1 MGMNSAK
8 VKENILITQKI
19 IEKISK
25 IKKENV
31 FYNCIPYYDFI
42 YNKYRTYL
50 SIESC
55 FKLFY
60 LQNKYLFIHKNL
72 IYYICSKANNTSI
85 YSIFKIKN
93 EFIIDHI
100 YNCNIYKYKYNFQT
114 GYYNFVHNILL
125 ISSIRLCRPINL
137 DSDYNIAN
145 EKKKRE
151 ENKNIKL
158 YNFHKY
164 YNSINYIISF
174 NHNNSNNS
182 RDNHNEK
189 LQKLKYLIKLY
200 KCFSTNSIRPFNFL
214 NKYLYS
220 LFSSTH
226 LKISTKSLCM
236 HNTIIHRSTNLSPTN
251 EIIRKRNGRK
261 YQYSNK
267 SNKNDHI
274 SDDIDREY
282 NICEPILNIQNISKL
297 LFYLSKCDAYY
308 YYDILFNQ
316 YYYNIFIYLLSLQ
329 KEKYSITYTSDIN
342 MNNIISKKDEE
353 HIYDN
358 LIMSFIIFLSSSY
371 FVKNIKR
378 KISSIVKMIY
388 ISSMLLKLICSCGY
402 YKYFKYTKNITESS
416 YKKNI
421 INVSNN
427 NCDQNN
433 FILINFE
440 NLNYLFNVS
449 YFKKIL
455 LLTYIINNIIPDFVK
470 NIKYSEA
477 GIQRNLLQYLYKQLS
492 GKNISNKSADFV
504 NTNEFDI
511 FEEKNLNIS
520 NISNNIEK
528 NIDKNMNTLMANL
541 LIKNTFN
548 ILDCIP
554 LHVLILIYHQLFI
567 YTKHNKSHKIFNNK
581 KSLLEKQILF
591 IVQDTLKKHTHN
603 YMCLLDATNYHTFF
617 SIDGIIVNKELKKD

>member
-1 MGMNSAK
+1 MGMNSAM

-72 IYYICSKANNTSI
+72 IYYICNKANNTSI

-100 YNCNIYKYKYNFQT
+100 YNCNIYKYKCNFQT

-125 ISSIRLCRPINL
+125 ISSIRLCRPIHL
-137 DSDYNIAN
+137 DSDYNVVN
-145 EKKKRE
+145 NKKKRE

-158 YNFHKY
+158 YNFHIF
-164 YNSINYIISF
+164 YNPINYTILF
-174 NHNNSNNS
+174 NHNNNS
-182 RDNHNEK
+182 RDCHSEK
-189 LQKLKYLIKLY
+189 LQKIKYLIKLY

-226 LKISTKSLCM
+226 LNISAKGLCT
-236 HNTIIHRSTNLSPTN
+236 HDTIIQRSTNLSSTN
-251 EIIRKRNGRK
+251 EIRLENIRKHGGN
-261 YQYSNK
+261 QYDYNNK
-267 SNKNDHI
+267 PNKNDHTN
-274 SDDIDREY
+274 DDIDRGC
-282 NICEPILNIQNISKL
+282 NMCDPILNIQNISKL

-308 YYDILFNQ
+308 YYDIFFNQ

-329 KEKYSITYTSDIN
+329 KEKYSTTYTSDIN
-342 MNNIISKKDEE
+342 KNNIISKKDEE
-353 HIYDN
+353 KIYDN

-371 FVKNIKR
+371 LIKNIKR
-378 KISSIVKMIY
+378 KISSIAKMIH
-388 ISSMLLKLICSCGY
+388 ISSMLLKLVCNYDY
-402 YKYFKYTKNITESS
+402 YKYFKSTKNITESS
-416 YKKNI
+416 YEKNI
-421 INVSNN
+421 INMNSN
-427 NCDQNN
+427 NCDVNN

-440 NLNYLFNVS
+440 SLNYLFNAS

-470 NIKYSEA
+470 NIKYSETR
-477 GIQRNLLQYLYKQLS
+477 IQGNLLQYVPKQLS
-492 GKNISNKSADFV
+492 GKNI
-504 NTNEFDI
+504 
-511 FEEKNLNIS
+511 
-520 NISNNIEK
+520 
-528 NIDKNMNTLMANL
+528 DKNMNMLMTNL

-548 ILDCIP
+548 MLDCIP
-554 LHVLILIYHQLFI
+554 LHVLKLIYHQLFI
-567 YTKHNKSHKIFNNK
+567 YPNHNQSHKILNNK

-591 IVQDTLKKHTHN
+591 IVQDILKKHTNN
-603 YMCLLDATNYHTFF
+603 YMCLLDTTNFHAFF
-617 SIDGIIVNKELKKD
+617 SIDALIVNK

>member
-1 MGMNSAK
+1 MGINSAM

-31 FYNCIPYYDFI
+31 FYNCIPCYDFI

-72 IYYICSKANNTSI
+72 IYYICNKANNTSI

-100 YNCNIYKYKYNFQT
+100 YNCNIYKYKCNFQT

-125 ISSIRLCRPINL
+125 ISSIRLCRPIHL
-137 DSDYNIAN
+137 DSDYNVVN
-145 EKKKRE
+145 NKKKRE

-158 YNFHKY
+158 YNFHIF
-164 YNSINYIISF
+164 YNPINYTILF
-174 NHNNSNNS
+174 NHNNNS
-182 RDNHNEK
+182 RDSHSEK
-189 LQKLKYLIKLY
+189 LQKIKYLIKLY

-226 LKISTKSLCM
+226 LNISAKGLCM
-236 HNTIIHRSTNLSPTN
+236 HDTIIQRNTNLSSTN
-251 EIIRKRNGRK
+251 EIRLESIRRHGGN
-261 YQYSNK
+261 QYNYNYK
-267 SNKNDHI
+267 PNKNDHTN
-274 SDDIDREY
+274 DDIDRGC
-282 NICEPILNIQNISKL
+282 NMCDPILNIQNISKI

-308 YYDILFNQ
+308 YYDIFFNQ

-329 KEKYSITYTSDIN
+329 KEKYSTTYTSDIN
-342 MNNIISKKDEE
+342 KNNIISKKDEE
-353 HIYDN
+353 KIYDN

-371 FVKNIKR
+371 LIKNIKR
-378 KISSIVKMIY
+378 KISSIAKMIY
-388 ISSMLLKLICSCGY
+388 ISSMLLKLVCNYDY
-402 YKYFKYTKNITESS
+402 YKYFKSTKNITESS
-416 YKKNI
+416 YEKNI
-421 INVSNN
+421 INMNSN
-427 NCDQNN
+427 NCDVNN

-440 NLNYLFNVS
+440 SLNYLFNAS

-455 LLTYIINNIIPDFVK
+455 LLTYVINNIIPDFVK
-470 NIKYSEA
+470 NIKYSETR
-477 GIQRNLLQYLYKQLS
+477 IQGNLLQYVPKQLS
-492 GKNISNKSADFV
+492 GKNI
-504 NTNEFDI
+504 
-511 FEEKNLNIS
+511 
-520 NISNNIEK
+520 
-528 NIDKNMNTLMANL
+528 DKNMNMLMTNL

-548 ILDCIP
+548 MLDCIP
-554 LHVLILIYHQLFI
+554 LHVLKLIYHQLFI
-567 YTKHNKSHKIFNNK
+567 YPNHNRSHKILNNK

-591 IVQDTLKKHTHN
+591 IVQDILKKHTNN
-603 YMCLLDATNYHTFF
+603 YMCLLDTTNFHTFF
-617 SIDGIIVNKELKKD
+617 SIDALIVNK